1 MLILTRKAGQNL
13 VIGDNI
19 IIKILDVKGDAVKIG
34 IEAPKEV
41 AVNRQ
46 EIFEAIKQANQ
57 GAALSQNTFP
67 TLPSPKPK
75 E

>member
-19 IIKILDVKGDAVKIG
+19 IIKILDVKGETIKIG
-34 IEAPKEV
+34 IEAPKDV

-46 EIFEAIKQANQ
+46 EVHEAIKQANRA
-57 GAALSQNTFP
+57 AALGPKTIP
-67 TLPSPKPK
+67 TLPNPK
-75 E
+75 

>member
-13 VIGDNI
+13 VIGDHI
-19 IIKILDVKGDAVKIG
+19 TVKILEIKGDAVKIG

-46 EIFEAIKQANQ
+46 EVYEAIRQANR
-57 GAALSQNTFP
+57 AAAFKGSE
-67 TLPSPKPK
+67 LPRLPVLKK
-75 E
+75 